1 MRHERAGVRGAPRAV
16 ADAAQ
21 VGRATGAVLYPLHTA
36 FGHQAWEGGVRL
48 HAAGWGS
55 MVTSLSQAGR
65 ALLPDYSEPIPV
77 ALKRGRGQLR
87 GIGWQSDLRTPSP
100 DPKVLDEA
108 RFCVH
113 SVVPTAGQTRFEGK
127 RLLWIFSKFTKFSS

>member
-1 MRHERAGVRGAPRAV
+1 MRWLMPHRW
-16 ADAAQ
+16 DAL
-21 VGRATGAVLYPLHTA
+21 RAVLYPLHTA
-36 FGHQAWEGGVRL
+36 FGHQAWGGGVRL

-87 GIGWQSDLRTPSP
+87 GCRG
-100 DPKVLDEA
+100 EA
-108 RFCVH
+108 IYASR
-113 SVVPTAGQTRFEGK
+113 SLPEGP
-127 RLLWIFSKFTKFSS
+127 RM